1 MFNSKENDKFDL
13 GVKGLI
19 FIVRTNSVLV
29 AHGSWS
35 VSRESILFKE
45 QNVFASSVMQN
56 VEDCCRKLNM
66 A

>member
-29 AHGSWS
+29 AHGSQS

-56 VEDCCRKLNM
+56 VEDCSRKLNM

>member
-19 FIVRTNSVLV
+19 FIVRTNSVLG
-29 AHGSWS
+29 AHGSQS

>member
-19 FIVRTNSVLV
+19 FIVRTNSVLG
-29 AHGSWS
+29 AHGSQS

-56 VEDCCRKLNM
+56 VEDCNRKLNM